1 MDFAA
6 IDFETANNDR
16 LSACQVGIARVRR
29 NKVVETYSSL
39 IRPPTQDFY
48 KAYVKLH
55 GITAQ
60 RVRKAPTF
68 REVWPEIQSRCGTG
82 LVAAH
87 NAVFDVGILIS
98 CAEDCG
104 LGRLPGKYLCTVE
117 LARALLP
124 GLPNHK
130 LITLTSVLGIPIDHH
145 DACSDAVACAELAIQ
160 LMKLATP
167 ELIADYCHDFANFG
181 ADSEMNAEF
190 SEACVS
196 ISLHNAGAQF
206 RDGNVESVP
215 LVDAAPPDGRFE
227 GKQFVFTGEMTFLGR
242 DESCHIV
249 AAQGGMASNSVSKK
263 TDYLVVGEEV
273 LGAFKRK
280 GETTGKLARAVAI
293 QEAGGSIQIIGAPEF
308 LNMIR

>member
-16 LSACQVGIARVRR
+16 RSACQVGIALVKR

-39 IRPPTQDFY
+39 IRPPTKDFY
-48 KAYVKLH
+48 PAYVKLH

-87 NAVFDVGILIS
+87 NAIFDVGILIS

-104 LGRLPGKYLCTVE
+104 LGRLPGQYLCTVE
-117 LARALLP
+117 LARAILP

-167 ELIADYCHDFANFG
+167 EAA
-181 ADSEMNAEF
+181 S
-190 SEACVS
+190 
-196 ISLHNAGAQF
+196 
-206 RDGNVESVP
+206 RKRVE
-215 LVDAAPPDGRFE
+215 
-227 GKQFVFTGEMTFLGR
+227 
-242 DESCHIV
+242 
-249 AAQGGMASNSVSKK
+249 
-263 TDYLVVGEEV
+263 
-273 LGAFKRK
+273 
-280 GETTGKLARAVAI
+280 
-293 QEAGGSIQIIGAPEF
+293 IGW
-308 LNMIR
+308 